1 MTKPIMITL
10 AWRPPAEMTIVSMS
24 IDPFDPDF
32 QGKMKAL
39 QALGYTS
46 EYDSLAEQA
55 TANHSEGTLP
65 DVNEVVTLDKSDPDF
80 EKKKEVLKARGYKWD
95 KKNKNWRKPAVT
107 QVSKDILPDVVTL
120 DKSDRDFEKKK
131 AILKARGY
139 KWDKK
144 NKNWRKTAVTQVS
157 EEPLPDVV
165 TLDKS
170 DPDFFKKK
178 ERLKAMGYRFDSRS
192 KNWRKPANH
201 ASTAKTAAKADNW
214 WGDATEVKLSQD
226 DPDYEAKKAAIKAA
240 GAKWDSVDQVWVLPQ
255 NVEEAPF

>member
-46 EYDSLAEQA
+46 GYDSLAEQA

-80 EKKKEVLKARGYKWD
+80 EKKKEV
-95 KKNKNWRKPAVT
+95 
-107 QVSKDILPDVVTL
+107 
-120 DKSDRDFEKKK
+120 
-131 AILKARGY
+131 LKARGY